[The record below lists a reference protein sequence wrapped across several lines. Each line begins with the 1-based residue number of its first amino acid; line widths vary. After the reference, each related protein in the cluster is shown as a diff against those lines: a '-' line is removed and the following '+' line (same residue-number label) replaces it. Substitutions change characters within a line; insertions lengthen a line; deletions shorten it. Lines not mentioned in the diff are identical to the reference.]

1 MLKIVDIPQLGEDA
15 SVDMLGRVTIPI
27 QIRKKMGIV
36 EGKKVQVAV
45 TKEGIFIRNNNDDD
59 DVCKQFIEYD
69 IENVIE
75 KYVYKM
81 ISEKEEKL

>member
-15 SVDMLGRVTIPI
+15 SVDMLERVTIPI

-36 EGKKVQVAV
+36 EGKKVQIAV

-59 DVCKQFIEYD
+59 ICKQFIEYD
-69 IENVIE
+69 IENIIE

-81 ISEKEEKL
+81 IGENEEKL